1 MRLPPSSAVLDH
13 TSAFPLTSPPLS
25 QTPREAGRTSHL
37 VSRPKPPSQ
46 RPHCCLS
53 QSEYVT
59 GLGTL
64 SPEAGL
70 GKTQL
75 PGPLGTTAGPRPSRG
90 FALVP
95 WGGRVT
101 ACSLHPVSAPGGGWS
116 CLFGS
121 RAILDVSLLI
131 LWAPPFPAAVGGEDG
146 RARVAPGVCGAWRF
160 QKPPWNGGLWRR
172 SVRRAQ
178 LEGAA
183 YSSPFYCCCFSRFQP
198 SSPLGRGRGEG
209 PAILASGPSRAS
221 PCSFPFH

>member
-1 MRLPPSSAVLDH
+1 MLDH

-75 PGPLGTTAGPRPSRG
+75 PGPLGTTAGPRPSPGLPARAVGRACDRVLPAPRLGSWRG
-90 FALVP
+90 AGHASSGLEPFWTYLSWSFGP
-95 WGGRVT
+95 
-101 ACSLHPVSAPGGGWS
+101 PVSCSSGRGGWPCS
-116 CLFGS
+116 G
-121 RAILDVSLLI
+121 
-131 LWAPPFPAAVGGEDG
+131 
-146 RARVAPGVCGAWRF
+146 GAWGLWGMAVSEAAPEWWPLATLSEESPAGR
-160 QKPPWNGGLWRR
+160 GGL
-172 SVRRAQ
+172 
-178 LEGAA
+178 
-183 YSSPFYCCCFSRFQP
+183 FQP
-198 SSPLGRGRGEG
+198 FLLLPL
-209 PAILASGPSRAS
+209 
-221 PCSFPFH
+221 F

>member
-131 LWAPPFPAAVGGEDG
+131 LWAPRFLQQWAGRMAVLWWRLGSVGHGGF
-146 RARVAPGVCGAWRF
+146 RSRPGMV
-160 QKPPWNGGLWRR
+160 
-172 SVRRAQ
+172 
-178 LEGAA
+178 
-183 YSSPFYCCCFSRFQP
+183 
-198 SSPLGRGRGEG
+198 
-209 PAILASGPSRAS
+209 ASGDAQ
-221 PCSFPFH
+221 

>member
-75 PGPLGTTAGPRPSRG
+75 PGPLGTTAGPRPS
-90 FALVP
+90 
-95 WGGRVT
+95 
-101 ACSLHPVSAPGGGWS
+101 PG
-116 CLFGS
+116 L
-121 RAILDVSLLI
+121 
-131 LWAPPFPAAVGGEDG
+131 PARAVGRACDRVLPAPCLGSWRGLVMPLRVSSHFG
-146 RARVAPGVCGAWRF
+146 RIS
-160 QKPPWNGGLWRR
+160 LD
-172 SVRRAQ
+172 
-178 LEGAA
+178 
-183 YSSPFYCCCFSRFQP
+183 
-198 SSPLGRGRGEG
+198 PLGPPRFLQQWAGRMAVLWWRLGSVG
-209 PAILASGPSRAS
+209 HGGFRSRPGMVASGDAQ
-221 PCSFPFH
+221 

>member
-75 PGPLGTTAGPRPSRG
+75 PGPLGTTAGPRPSPGLPARAVGRACDRVLPAPCLGSWRG
-90 FALVP
+90 LVMP
-95 WGGRVT
+95 LRVSSHFGRI
-101 ACSLHPVSAPGGGWS
+101 SLDPLG
-116 CLFGS
+116 
-121 RAILDVSLLI
+121 
-131 LWAPPFPAAVGGEDG
+131 PPFPAAVGGEDG
-146 RARVAPGVCGAWRF
+146 RALVAPGVCGAWRF
-160 QKPPWNGGLWRR
+160 QKPPRNGGLWRR

-183 YSSPFYCCCFSRFQP
+183 YSSPFYCCRFSRFPP

>member
-25 QTPREAGRTSHL
+25 QTPREAGRTSLL

-101 ACSLHPVSAPGGGWS
+101 ACSLHPVSAPGGGLVMPLRVS
-116 CLFGS
+116 SHFGRIS
-121 RAILDVSLLI
+121 LDPLG
-131 LWAPPFPAAVGGEDG
+131 PPFPAAVGGEDG
-146 RARVAPGVCGAWRF
+146 RALVAPGVCGAWRF
-160 QKPPWNGGLWRR
+160 QKPPRNGGLWRR

-183 YSSPFYCCCFSRFQP
+183 YSSPFYCCRFSRFQP

>member
-25 QTPREAGRTSHL
+25 QTPREAGHTSHL

-75 PGPLGTTAGPRPSRG
+75 PGPLGTTAGPRPSPGLPARAVGRACDRVLPAPRLGSWRG
-90 FALVP
+90 LLMPLRVSSHFGRISLDPLGPPVSCSSGRGGWPCSGGAWGP
-95 WGGRVT
+95 WGMAVSEAAPEWWPLATLSEESPAGR
-101 ACSLHPVSAPGGGWS
+101 
-116 CLFGS
+116 
-121 RAILDVSLLI
+121 
-131 LWAPPFPAAVGGEDG
+131 
-146 RARVAPGVCGAWRF
+146 
-160 QKPPWNGGLWRR
+160 GGL
-172 SVRRAQ
+172 
-178 LEGAA
+178 
-183 YSSPFYCCCFSRFQP
+183 FQP
-198 SSPLGRGRGEG
+198 FLLLPL
-209 PAILASGPSRAS
+209 
-221 PCSFPFH
+221 F